1 MGSTPAAPTQTLQG
15 IEVPSANV
23 DPAAFFKQTRRQYIL
38 QDTRTIQ
45 GPGLTDTISVLAS
58 GIISGF
64 SLKFSGSLVIT
75 LNSGTAASSYR
86 WPYDIVKAC
95 RFSAN
100 GQSNLINCSGAKLKA
115 REIMARGSLTDR
127 GIPQGVGGAS
137 PGTVTYQ
144 GTMSQ
149 ASEAWGVGSGVTA
162 IAGGT
167 YPVELEWWIPVAFD
181 DKYLAGAIFAQTSAT
196 ALEIAIDW
204 DQIADL
210 FTLTGSATAV
220 LTGTLY
226 TTSRQYTIPTG
237 AGGNVIVPDLS
248 TFHAMTQSRFAQL
261 GTGANE
267 IRLSG
272 QGVGKQLLRVFAQ
285 TWNGSAPGAPLAVNA
300 TNYGQLAWLYG
311 GNTQPETYQDG
322 RVARYNFERLFDSDL
337 GAIFGYW
344 GFDFAKENAF
354 RDSVDEGAAT
364 ELRLY
369 ETIQSGV
376 SLSNAYTE
384 YVQEFAAI
392 GAAA

>member
-1 MGSTPAAPTQTLQG
+1 MVSSAPAPTQTLQG

-23 DPAAFFKQTRRQYIL
+23 DAAQFFKNTRRQFIV

-64 SLKFSGSLVIT
+64 QVKFTGSLVIT
-75 LNSGTAASSYR
+75 LNSGTAASSAR
-86 WPYDIVKAC
+86 WPYDFVKAL

-115 REIMARGSLTDR
+115 RQIMSRGDLSDR
-127 GIPQGVGGAS
+127 GVVRGVAGAS
-137 PGTVTYQ
+137 PGTQVNQ
-144 GTMSQ
+144 GTMSLN
-149 ASEAWGVGSGVTA
+149 AESWGVGSNVTA

-167 YPVELEWWIPVAFD
+167 YDVELEWYIPVAFD

-204 DQIADL
+204 DLIADM
-210 FTLTGSATAV
+210 FTLTGAATAV
-220 LTGTLY
+220 LTGTMY
-226 TTSRQYTIPTG
+226 TTSVQYTIPQG
-237 AGGNVIVPDLS
+237 PSGSIIVPDLS
-248 TFHAMTQSRFAQL
+248 TFHALTQSRFSTL
-261 GTGANE
+261 GSGPNE

-272 QGVGKQLLRVFAQ
+272 QGVGKQLLRVFTQ
-285 TWNGSAPGAPLAVNA
+285 VWNGTAPGAPLVRNY
-300 TNYGQLAWLYG
+300 TNFGQTGWLYG

-322 RVARYNFERLFDSDL
+322 LCQRYRNEAMFDDDL
-337 GAIFGYW
+337 GAIW
-344 GFDFAKENAF
+344 GFGVHDFVKENAF

-364 ELRLY
+364 ELRLL
-369 ETIQSGV
+369 ETVQSGV
-376 SLSNAYTE
+376 SLSNAYLE
-384 YVQEFAAI
+384 YVQEFAAV

>member
-1 MGSTPAAPTQTLQG
+1 MASSPAPTQTLQG
-15 IEVPSANV
+15 IEVPAANV
-23 DPAAFFKQTRRQYIL
+23 DAAGFFKATRRQKIL

-64 SLKFSGSLVIT
+64 QLKFSGSLVIT
-75 LNSGTAASSYR
+75 LNSGTCASSPR
-86 WPYDIVKAC
+86 FPYDIIKAC

-115 REIMARGSLTDR
+115 RQIMGRGALTDR
-127 GIPQGVGGAS
+127 GVVRGVGGAS
-137 PGTVTYQ
+137 PGTQVNQ
-144 GTMSQ
+144 GTMSLNNE
-149 ASEAWGVGSGVTA
+149 SWGIGSNVTA

-167 YPVELEWWIPVAFD
+167 YDVELEWYIPVAFD
-181 DKYLAGAIFAQTSAT
+181 DKFLAGAIFAQTSAT

-204 DQIADL
+204 DTIADL
-210 FTLTGSATAV
+210 FTLTGAATAV

-226 TTSRQYTIPTG
+226 TTSEQYTIPT
-237 AGGNVIVPDLS
+237 AGNGSVIVPDLS
-248 TFHAMTQSRFAQL
+248 TFHAMTQFRYSSL

-272 QGVGKQLLRVFAQ
+272 QGVGKQLLRTFSQ
-285 TWNGSAPGAPLAVNA
+285 IWNGAAPGAPLVRNA
-300 TNYGQLAWLYG
+300 TNFGQVAWLYG

-322 RVARYNFERLFDSDL
+322 RCQAYWNESTFDADL
-337 GAIFGYW
+337 NSIW
-344 GFDFAKENAF
+344 GFGIHDFVKENAF

-364 ELRLY
+364 ELRLL

-376 SLSNAYTE
+376 SLSNAYCE
-384 YVQEFAAI
+384 VVQEFQAI

>member
-1 MGSTPAAPTQTLQG
+1 VPNASPTQTLQG

-23 DPAAFFKQTRRQYIL
+23 NAAAFFKATRRQKIL

-64 SLKFSGSLVIT
+64 QLKFSGSLVVT
-75 LNSGTAASSYR
+75 LNSGTCASSAR
-86 WPYDIVKAC
+86 WPYDIPKAV

-115 REIMARGSLTDR
+115 RQIMGRGSLTDR
-127 GIPQGVGGAS
+127 GVSRGITGAS
-137 PGTVTYQ
+137 PGTATTQ
-144 GTMSQ
+144 GTMSLNNE
-149 ASEAWGVGSGVTA
+149 SWGVGSQVTA

-167 YPVELEWWIPVAFD
+167 YDVELEWYIPVAYD

-204 DQIADL
+204 DLIADL
-210 FTLTGSATAV
+210 FTLTGAATAV

-226 TTSRQYTIPTG
+226 TTSEQYTIPT
-237 AGGNVIVPDLS
+237 ASDGGVIVPDLS
-248 TFHAMTQSRFAQL
+248 TFHAMTQFRYNTL
-261 GTGANE
+261 GTGTNE

-272 QGVGKQLLRVFAQ
+272 QGVGKQLLRAFTQV
-285 TWNGSAPGAPLAVNA
+285 WNGAAPGAPLVRNA
-300 TNYGQLAWLYG
+300 TNFGQVAWMYG

-322 RVARYNFERLFDSDL
+322 RVQAYWNESLFDSDL
-337 GAIFGYW
+337 ASVW
-344 GFDFAKENAF
+344 GFGVHDFVKENAF

-364 ELRLY
+364 ELRLL

-376 SLSNAYTE
+376 SLNNAYCE
-384 YVQEFAAI
+384 VVQEFQAI

>member
-1 MGSTPAAPTQTLQG
+1 MASTPAPTQTLQG
-15 IEVPSANV
+15 IEVPAANV
-23 DPAAFFKQTRRQYIL
+23 DAAAFFKATRRQKIL

-64 SLKFSGSLVIT
+64 QLKLSGSLVIT
-75 LNSGTAASSYR
+75 LNSGTVATSPR
-86 WPYDIVKAC
+86 WPYDIPHAV

-115 REIMARGSLTDR
+115 RQIMGRGSLTDR
-127 GIPQGVGGAS
+127 GVPRGIGGAS
-137 PGTVTYQ
+137 PGTTTYQ
-144 GTMSQ
+144 GSMSLNN
-149 ASEAWGVGSGVTA
+149 EAWGVGSNVTA

-167 YPVELEWWIPVAFD
+167 YDVELEWYIPVAYD

-204 DQIADL
+204 DPLADM
-210 FTLTGSATAV
+210 FITTGSPTIS

-226 TTSRQYTIPTG
+226 TTSEQYTIPTSGDG
-237 AGGNVIVPDLS
+237 AVIVPDLS
-248 TFHAMTQSRFAQL
+248 TFHAMTQFRFSTL
-261 GTGANE
+261 GTGPNE

-272 QGVGKQLLRVFAQ
+272 QGVGKQLLRAFTQV
-285 TWNGSAPGAPLAVNA
+285 WNGAAPGAPLARNA
-300 TNYGQLAWLYG
+300 TNFGQVAWLYG

-322 RVARYNFERLFDSDL
+322 RVQAYWNESLFDDDL
-337 GAIFGYW
+337 SSIW
-344 GFDFAKENAF
+344 GFGIHDFVKENAF

-364 ELRLY
+364 ELRLL

-376 SLSNAYTE
+376 TLSNAYCE
-384 YVQEFAAI
+384 VVQEFQAI

>member
-1 MGSTPAAPTQTLQG
+1 MANAPAPTQTLQG

-23 DPAAFFKQTRRQYIL
+23 DAAGFFKQTRRQKIL

-64 SLKFSGSLVIT
+64 QLKFSGSLVVT
-75 LNSGTAASSYR
+75 LNSGTVATSMR
-86 WPYDIVKAC
+86 WPYDIPKAV

-115 REIMARGSLTDR
+115 RQIMGRGSLTDR
-127 GIPQGVGGAS
+127 GVPRGVGGAS
-137 PGTVTYQ
+137 PGTSTPQ
-144 GTMSQ
+144 GTMSLNTE
-149 ASEAWGVGSGVTA
+149 SWGVGAGVTA

-167 YPVELEWWIPVAFD
+167 YDVELEWYIPVAYD

-204 DQIADL
+204 DSIADL
-210 FTLTGSATAV
+210 FVLTGAATAV

-226 TTSRQYTIPTG
+226 TTSEQYTIPT
-237 AGGNVIVPDLS
+237 AGDGSVIVPDLS
-248 TFHAMTQSRFAQL
+248 TFHAMTQFRWSTL
-261 GTGANE
+261 GSGANE

-272 QGVGKQLLRVFAQ
+272 QGVGKQLLRAFTQV
-285 TWNGSAPGAPLAVNA
+285 WNGAAPGAPLSRNA
-300 TNYGQLAWLYG
+300 TNFGQVAWLYG

-322 RVARYNFERLFDSDL
+322 RVQAYWNESTFDADL
-337 GAIFGYW
+337 GTVW
-344 GFDFAKENAF
+344 GFGVHDFVKENAF

-364 ELRLY
+364 ELRLL
-369 ETIQSGV
+369 ETIQNGV
-376 SLSNAYTE
+376 SLTNAYVE
-384 YVQEFAAI
+384 VVQEFQAI